1 MSRRPNVGV
10 SSGPVETGSVRPCR
24 LVPTNTLIYPFGSG
38 RRMREAIAGLK
49 PPIDFSVLW
58 RIPLGIDIGNDQLT
72 LTRRQPNGSSC
83 FVLPFLQPGG
93 STNAWRQASG

>member
-1 MSRRPNVGV
+1 
-10 SSGPVETGSVRPCR
+10 
-24 LVPTNTLIYPFGSG
+24 
-38 RRMREAIAGLK
+38 MREAIAGLK

-83 FVLPFLQPGG
+83 FVLPFLQPGAQQMPG
-93 STNAWRQASG
+93 VRLLDESFS